1 MISLIFSILSTV
13 TLFIIFKEFN
23 KRGINTFHAITF
35 NYLSAFMIGL
45 LYKKN
50 NYTINYILNAE
61 WIYPTILLGVIFVIM
76 FNIMAKTTQIHGISI
91 ASMASKISL
100 IIPVLISYLFYEKIY
115 FSLNKLFGVVIAMIA
130 VYLTFKKSETNKKS
144 IKIAIILFFGA
155 GILDTFLNYIQ
166 DNLLKSNSEF
176 NIFIIVIFLIAF
188 LSGLVKIVY
197 LREKI
202 NIKSI
207 IGGVILSIPN
217 YFSIY
222 FVLKSLDELGGF
234 TVFSIL
240 NVSVVLFSSII
251 SYFVYNEF
259 LSKIN
264 WIGII
269 LACISIILILI

>member
-35 NYLSAFMIGL
+35 NYLSAFMIGV